1 MFRFLSYCIKFE
13 NQMGPVKDMK
23 AM

>member
-13 NQMGPVKDMK
+13 NQIFPVKDMK